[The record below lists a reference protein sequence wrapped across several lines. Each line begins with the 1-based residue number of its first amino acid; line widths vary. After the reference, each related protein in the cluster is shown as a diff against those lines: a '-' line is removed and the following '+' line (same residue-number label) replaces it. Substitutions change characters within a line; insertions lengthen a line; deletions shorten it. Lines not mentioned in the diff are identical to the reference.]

1 MLLVDMKLPGISVR
15 PLRNLSGTH
24 GFNEVFFDDV
34 HVPAES
40 LVGELNR
47 GWYQAMATLDFERS
61 GINRIAGARRML
73 DDLVRHAQ
81 AKGVAAPKTELAELA
96 IEYQVGRLLALRVA
110 WLQTVGK
117 LPNYEAAMSKTFGSE
132 MQQRIAGF
140 AMRALGM
147 QSQTDSVAGIA
158 TPPAA
163 YYQNSLSFTIAAGT
177 SEVNRNIIATRGLG
191 LPRG

>member
-1 MLLVDMKLPGISVR
+1 
-15 PLRNLSGTH
+15 
-24 GFNEVFFDDV
+24 
-34 HVPAES
+34 
-40 LVGELNR
+40 
-47 GWYQAMATLDFERS
+47 
-61 GINRIAGARRML
+61 ML
-73 DDLVRHAQ
+73 DDLVQYARRQ
-81 AKGVAAPKTELAELA
+81 RTPVPRTELADLA
-96 IEYQVGRLLALRVA
+96 VQYQVGRLLALRVA

-132 MQQRIAGF
+132 MQQRIAAF

-147 QSQTDSVAGIA
+147 SAQTDIVPGIA